1 MPIVVLGDVLMQEL
15 DDMNRDTSR
24 RARISSP
31 AIAVVVSALAL
42 AGCRATVPIGHLLD
56 DPYQYEGNTVKI
68 VGEVTGSVGALG
80 HGAYAL
86 DDGTG
91 TLIILSDERG
101 VPRQGA
107 RVEVTGWFRS
117 LFTVGSIS
125 AAMMLER
132 HRHLRHVR

>member
-1 MPIVVLGDVLMQEL
+1 
-15 DDMNRDTSR
+15 MNPFTSW
-24 RARISSP
+24 RAGAFSP
-31 AIAVVVSALAL
+31 AVAVVVLMLAL

-68 VGEVTGSVGALG
+68 VGQVTGSVGGLG

-91 TLIILSDERG
+91 MLIILSEDRG

-125 AAMMLER
+125 VAMMLER
-132 HRHLRHVR
+132 HRHLRHSH

>member
-1 MPIVVLGDVLMQEL
+1 
-15 DDMNRDTSR
+15 MNPVTSWR
-24 RARISSP
+24 ERASSP
-31 AIAVVVSALAL
+31 AIVGIALALVL

-80 HGAYAL
+80 HGAYEL

-91 TLIILSDERG
+91 TLIIFSEARG
-101 VPRQGA
+101 VPRRGA

-132 HRHLRHVR
+132 HRHLRHSH

>member
-1 MPIVVLGDVLMQEL
+1 MKPVTSWPAGALSAAISAVVL
-15 DDMNRDTSR
+15 
-24 RARISSP
+24 AF
-31 AIAVVVSALAL
+31 AL
-42 AGCRATVPIGHLLD
+42 AGCRATVPIGYLLD

-68 VGEVTGSVGALG
+68 TGEVTGAVGALG

-91 TLIILSDERG
+91 TLIILSENRG

-117 LFTVGSIS
+117 LFTVGSLS

-132 HRHLRHVR
+132 NRHLRHPR